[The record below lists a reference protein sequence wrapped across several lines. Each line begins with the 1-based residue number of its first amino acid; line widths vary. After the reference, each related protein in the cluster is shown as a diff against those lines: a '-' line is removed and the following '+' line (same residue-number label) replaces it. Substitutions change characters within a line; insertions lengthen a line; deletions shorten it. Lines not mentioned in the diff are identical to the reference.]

1 MLLGPDERA
10 LGGYESGRSQ
20 QGDDQGG
27 RRACAGR
34 GCAAQ
39 DKPAALVL
47 IKSHLYYK
55 NHQPV
60 VKELA
65 HWWSSNPRGTLII

>member
-1 MLLGPDERA
+1 VLLGPDERA

-27 RRACAGR
+27 RRACAGLR
-34 GCAAQ
+34 MCSTGWAGSFG
-39 DKPAALVL
+39 L

-65 HWWSSNPRGTLII
+65 HWWSSNRRGTLII